1 MYLAII
7 LVSAACMLFCD
18 YLWHVLL
25 FRTDMTAADRFLV
38 LGAVA
43 VQVLFFLAW
52 DIAGIYSGI
61 FFRGNSPYLLG
72 VDLFYD
78 IPLEELFFLTFLSYL
93 GLFFAGLVRRV
104 LP

>member
-18 YLWHVLL
+18 YRWRVLL
-25 FRTDMTAADRFLV
+25 FHPAMTTSNRFLV
-38 LGAVA
+38 SIAVL
-43 VQVLFFLAW
+43 VQVLFFLVW

-61 FFRGNSPYLLG
+61 FFRGDSPYLLG
-72 VDLFYD
+72 LDLFYD
-78 IPLEELFFLTFLSYL
+78 IPVEELFFLTFLSYL
-93 GLFFAGLVRRV
+93 GLFFAGLFRRV